1 MEIKKITVTDK
12 LRKDIIERRKQ
23 ESLSSYELSEK
34 SGHSKYW
41 LSNIESGKTKK
52 INKADLVS
60 IYMILLNTDDSE
72 DAINEIEQIL
82 NQQIG
87 SEHKEWY
94 ELIELSEEF
103 NDMYDEDET
112 MEILDEYWN
121 DKIYERISNSIFG
134 MNVDQKQAAL
144 TAVQNFYYSMYLNPE
159 LTLVLMNI
167 PIYGVNKSNSEEY
180 YAAVNDLLSVAAKYN
195 DLAVKNHSMDTIQSW
210 REYDKYYEEQDKNNI
225 HIALSNFQK
234 CIQKLLEAI
243 ETGNPDMHSILD
255 DFIQNVTFK
264 IEQGQ
269 PNVLKHYLKSFLHI
283 YTGENFSTHI
293 HDCVSWFLGFQNRY
307 DLPFVYNVVSKTD
320 LDKVYAYLN
329 SYGEIKRPL
338 LT

>member
-52 INKADLVS
+52 ISKADLVS

-87 SEHKEWY
+87 SERKEWY
-94 ELIELSEEF
+94 ELIELSDEF
-103 NDMYDEDET
+103 KDMYDEDET
-112 MEILDEYWN
+112 MEALDEYWN

-134 MNVDQKQAAL
+134 MSVDQKQAAL

-167 PIYGVNKSNSEEY
+167 PIYGVNKSNTEEY

-210 REYDKYYEEQDKNNI
+210 RERDKYYEEQDKNII

-234 CIQKLLEAI
+234 CIQKLLDTIDTE
-243 ETGNPDMHSILD
+243 NPDIQSILD
-255 DFIQNVTFK
+255 DFLQNVTFK
-264 IEQGQ
+264 IERVQ
-269 PNVLKHYLKSFLHI
+269 PNVLKHYLKSFLRI
-283 YTGENFSTHI
+283 YTGEKFSTHI
-293 HDCVSWFLGFQNRY
+293 HDCVSWFMGFQNKY
-307 DLPFVYNVVSKTD
+307 DLPFIYNVVSKTD

-338 LT
+338 S